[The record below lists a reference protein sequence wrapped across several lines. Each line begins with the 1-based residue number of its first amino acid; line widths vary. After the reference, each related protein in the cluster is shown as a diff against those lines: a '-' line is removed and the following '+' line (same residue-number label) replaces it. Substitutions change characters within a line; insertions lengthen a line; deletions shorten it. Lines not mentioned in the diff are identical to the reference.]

1 MNDES
6 VTDALL
12 RDFLLDKVDDE
23 VRRHIENL
31 LPTDTTMRERVFAA
45 EQDLID
51 DYLEDSLSPEDEE
64 KFRSFYAQTARQQRE
79 LRITKSIKEWAVAEY
94 DAKKVNVP
102 VEHDAPTTTGKRLWW
117 RPAFVVPLA
126 AVIVIAVVFGIIWVN
141 RRIEQRRYA
150 AIEAEVAQLNSPA
163 TLRETPPP
171 DDALTLRPLTLRSAE
186 QRAELKIRPDVGVAE
201 LNLLWPQTDRYQSY
215 RFTLRRV
222 DDQQPLVAHYVPAP
236 EDGKTIRLR
245 LPAGI
250 LNRGLYR
257 LELSGVTASGG
268 LSAAEEYSFTVV
280 E

>member
-1 MNDES
+1 MKDES

-23 VRRHIENL
+23 VRLHIESL

-94 DAKKVNVP
+94 DAKNMNLPVKHDVP
-102 VEHDAPTTTGKRLWW
+102 AATGKRLWL
-117 RPAFVVPLA
+117 RPEFVVPLA
-126 AVIVIAVVFGIIWVN
+126 AAIVLAIVFGIIWVN

-150 AIEAEVAQLNSPA
+150 AIAAEVAQLNSPSS
-163 TLRETPPP
+163 LRETPQPA
-171 DDALTLRPLTLRSAE
+171 DALTLSPIAPRSAE
-186 QRAELKIRPDVGVAE
+186 RRAELKIRPDVAVAE
-201 LNLLWPQTDRYQSY
+201 LHLLWPQKERYPTY
-215 RFTLRRV
+215 RFILRRV
-222 DDQQPLVAHYVPAP
+222 DDQRPVASQDLAAP
-236 EDGKTIRLR
+236 EDGNTIRLR
-245 LPAGI
+245 L
-250 LNRGLYR
+250 LTKMLSRGLYR
-257 LELSGVTASGG
+257 LELSGVSASGG
-268 LSAAEEYSFTVV
+268 LSTAEEYSFTVA